1 MYYPNNSYLN
11 RVGNNYKPSQE
22 TLDRRAFDQAM
33 TAAAERVVDMLPE
46 LLAEH
51 IDKAASNLVELIPPC
66 LATPDP
72 VTHTVMTEDL
82 IRRYIAGKVANK
94 IGHGMSFLQK

>member
-1 MYYPNNSYLN
+1 MFGSTYLD
-11 RVGNNYKPSQE
+11 RLPAYKPSQE
-22 TLDRRAFDQAM
+22 VLYKRAFDKAM
-33 TAAAERVVDMLPE
+33 NAAADRIVDMLPE

-51 IDKAASNLVELIPPC
+51 IDKAASELADLVPPC

-72 VTHTVMTEDL
+72 VTRDVMNEDL
-82 IRRYIAGKVANK
+82 IRRHIACKVSNK